1 MHLMLSIHGDTY
13 RATITEAEAAAL
25 DVDALTRDAEALAAL
40 PPALRHAA
48 ATALMA
54 LHLGITRLDGKT
66 ALSASEDCGN
76 E

>member
-1 MHLMLSIHGDTY
+1 VTLTLTIGPDTY
-13 RATITEAEAAAL
+13 RALVTEAEAAAL
-25 DVDALTRDAEALAAL
+25 DIDALTRDAEALAAL